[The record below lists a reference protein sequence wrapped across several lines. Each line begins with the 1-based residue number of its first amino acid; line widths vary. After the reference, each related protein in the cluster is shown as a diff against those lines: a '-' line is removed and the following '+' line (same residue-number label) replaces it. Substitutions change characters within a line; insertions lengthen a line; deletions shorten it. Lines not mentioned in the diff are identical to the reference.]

1 MGKANV
7 YTHCAACDTSL
18 SGRQPINKTT
28 GEVSDLCGVCRNI
41 VRKACYFHYEDVE
54 ALEKDVWRVQMGQG
68 DLWNSNEGSSHN
80 ADASYQGT
88 GSCD

>member
-1 MGKANV
+1 M
-7 YTHCAACDTSL
+7 YTLTVRLVILHSAVDNQLTRLLVKSVIFVECAATL
-18 SGRQPINKTT
+18 SAR
-28 GEVSDLCGVCRNI
+28 L
-41 VRKACYFHYEDVE
+41 YFHYEDVE